1 MAREKA
7 GRHMSHAKKPH
18 AKKPDAKKPD
28 AKDKRQ
34 PTIHERFRAIA
45 RKVSGV
51 IGHPGAFVVA
61 VLGVLFW
68 AASGPI
74 FGYSDTWQLVI
85 NTTTTIITFLVVFLI
100 QNTQNHDSKAI
111 QLKLDE
117 LIRAVKHAR
126 TGLVDLEELPDEDLD
141 RLETEFRKLRE
152 REAPNALRQAA
163 LASRKTRG

>member
-7 GRHMSHAKKPH
+7 GCNMTTENERH
-18 AKKPDAKKPD
+18 
-28 AKDKRQ
+28 
-34 PTIHERFRAIA
+34 PTIHERFRSVA
-45 RKVSGV
+45 RKVSCV
-51 IGHPGAFVVA
+51 IGHPASFVIA
-61 VLGVLFW
+61 TLGVIFW

-126 TGLVDLEELPDEDLD
+126 TGLVDLEQLPDEDLD
-141 RLETEFRKLRE
+141 QLEAEFKMLRE
-152 REAPNALRQAA
+152 RESRDAMRQSARSLGPKA
-163 LASRKTRG
+163 K